1 MDTWVW
7 IVIAAVVVA
16 VVAIVAIVVMQQR
29 RRTELR
35 ESFGPEYDRAVAREG
50 DVRKGE
56 SDLMARRE
64 RRAELDIRPLS
75 PQSRTTYA
83 RSWEQTQARFVDN
96 PATALAQADALIIA
110 VMEERGYPM
119 DDFERRAEDISV
131 DHPDV
136 VQHYRAAHD
145 ISVRVD
151 EDPNA
156 STSSTVSDVSTEDL
170 RQGLVHYR
178 ALFQELLEPDED
190 EPSRDRATV

>member
-16 VVAIVAIVVMQQR
+16 VVAIVAIVVMRQR

-35 ESFGPEYDRAVAREG
+35 ESFGSEYDRAVAREG

-75 PQSRTTYA
+75 PQSKTTYA

-178 ALFQELLEPDED
+178 ALFQELLEPDQD

>member
-16 VVAIVAIVVMQQR
+16 VVAIVAIVVMRQR

-35 ESFGPEYDRAVAREG
+35 ESFGSEYDRAVAREG

-145 ISVRVD
+145 ISVRVN

-178 ALFQELLEPDED
+178 ALFQELLEPDQD

>member
-16 VVAIVAIVVMQQR
+16 VVAIVAIVVMRQR

-35 ESFGPEYDRAVAREG
+35 ESFGSEYDRAVARQG

>member
-16 VVAIVAIVVMQQR
+16 VVAIVAIVVMRQR

-35 ESFGPEYDRAVAREG
+35 ESFGAEYERAVASEG

-56 SDLMARRE
+56 SELMARRE
-64 RRAELDIRPLS
+64 RRAEFDIRPLS

-96 PATALAQADALIIA
+96 PATALAEADALIIA

-145 ISVRVD
+145 VSVRVD